1 MSYVGEPFRHDI
13 FVSYTHGDVSGDG
26 RSPLKRWSQS
36 FARELETELRALPGF
51 GASLAVFLDQHYRPE
66 QGVDPMAPLS
76 EQLQQDIGASAIV
89 TVLMSPQYLTS
100 KWCAQERDWWRD
112 KQLEL
117 QIAFEE
123 RIAVARIWPLAEQDG
138 WPSLMVDGRGEPM
151 VGFCF
156 YDKANAELR
165 PQPYEWPEAEENSK
179 GPFRDEL
186 LNMVGWLRLKL
197 NAVRSTLEERAR
209 ARAEADKLSGT
220 QPLLYLHGRA
230 DQAPA
235 WEQTNDK
242 LRQSGFAVMP
252 SDPDPVESDPMKQE
266 GLKRN
271 RIEILK
277 GCDALLLL
285 GSPDGRA
292 VDADLVV
299 VGRQD
304 RQSARA
310 ASKRLLP
317 CALLD
322 TVGAPIATA
331 QRKGT
336 ARALQVD
343 WIDGTHEP
351 WVPDVQRWLVEKS
364 TSLRDAS

>member
-1 MSYVGEPFRHDI
+1 MSYVGEPFVHDI
-13 FVSYTHGDVSGDG
+13 FISYTHGDVSGDG
-26 RSPLKRWSQS
+26 RSPHQLWSQS
-36 FARELETELRALPGF
+36 FARELEAELRALPGF
-51 GASLAVFLDQHYRPE
+51 GASLAVYLDQHRRPE
-66 QGVDPMAPLS
+66 QGVDPMSPLS
-76 EQLQQDIGASAIV
+76 EQLQRDIGAAAII

-112 KQLEL
+112 KQLEQ
-117 QIAFEE
+117 QIPIEG
-123 RIAVARIWPLAEQDG
+123 RLAVARIWPLSAQDL
-138 WPSLMVDGRGEPM
+138 WPPLFVDSRGEPL

-156 YDKANAELR
+156 YDRANAELR
-165 PQPYEWPEAEENSK
+165 PQPYEWPEVQQNSK

-186 LNMVGWLRLKL
+186 LDMVGWLRLKL
-197 NAVRSTLEERAR
+197 NGFKSTLDERQR
-209 ARAEADKLSGT
+209 ARAEAAKLSGAG
-220 QPLLYLHGRA
+220 QLLYLHGRR

-235 WEQTNDK
+235 WERASDT

-252 SDPDPVESDPMKQE
+252 GDPDPVESDPSTQAK
-266 GLKRN
+266 LKRN

-277 GCDALLLL
+277 ECDALLLL
-285 GSPDGRA
+285 GSADGRA

-304 RQSARA
+304 RHSARA

-336 ARALQVD
+336 AHALQVD
-343 WIDGTHEP
+343 WIDGTNDP
-351 WVPDVQRWLVEKS
+351 WVPAVQRWLVEKS
-364 TSLRDAS
+364 AGLGVGP